1 MGRRVTVKDVAAAA
15 NVSPSTA
22 SRVLSGQGDVD
33 PVLAQRVVEAGTRL
47 RYSANVMARAL
58 RTRQTDTIGVV
69 VPAINNP
76 YFIGAVEAI
85 AQVLTDTGRSLIL
98 CDSREDVAT
107 EARQIELLRNRMVD
121 GLVVIPV
128 SATESAAAISAAALE
143 LPIVQLDRV
152 SEAGGTDFVGSD
164 EFEGVRLAIEHLRG
178 RGARSFAFIGAQPS
192 TSTAEA
198 RLRAFRALTSDD
210 EGTHEREL
218 LGDFTT
224 EWGRTAAWTLV
235 NGGVLPDAIVC
246 GADVIALGVL
256 TTLRAANIAVPGQI
270 MVVSHDD
277 LFLTTMV
284 SPQLS
289 SVRQPL
295 AVMAEEAVALLDAR
309 AKDPE
314 RPVRKSIFAPT
325 VVLRESSLLPETAH
339 PAGSPLGEPVDDGA
353 TERA

>member
-1 MGRRVTVKDVAAAA
+1 MGRRVTVKDVASAA

-22 SRVLSGQGDVD
+22 SRVLSGQADVD
-33 PVLAQRVVEAGTRL
+33 PAMARRVHEASTRL

-98 CDSREDVAT
+98 CDSHDDVAT

-128 SATESAAAISAAALE
+128 SATESAAAISAAALD
-143 LPIVQLDRV
+143 LPVVQLDRV
-152 SEAGGTDFVGSD
+152 AEGGGTDFVGSD

-178 RGARSFAFIGAQPS
+178 RGARSFAFIGAQPT
-192 TSTAEA
+192 TSTADA

-210 EGTHEREL
+210 EGARDREL

-235 NGGVLPDAIVC
+235 NSGPLPDAIMC
-246 GADVIALGVL
+246 GADIIALGVL
-256 TTLRAANIAVPGQI
+256 TTLRAANVAVPGQVKVI
-270 MVVSHDD
+270 SHDD
-277 LFLTTMV
+277 LFIATMV

-295 AVMAEEAVALLDAR
+295 ATMAQEAVALLDAR
-309 AKDPE
+309 SKDPE
-314 RPVRKSIFAPT
+314 RPVRKSVFAPT
-325 VVLRESSLLPETAH
+325 VELRESSLLPLAATEA
-339 PAGSPLGEPVDDGA
+339 AANAA